1 MHSVDLEVLRAT
13 VGWLEQG
20 VRVTLATIVETWGS
34 APRQVG
40 AMLALTA
47 DGRLV
52 GSVSGGCIE
61 DDLLLKIKTGQGPQ
75 TRPEVVTYGVSAEE
89 ARRFGLPC
97 GGTLRLVLE
106 PLSSPASWKQVLEAI
121 ERREV
126 VTRSL
131 DIASGEARVAPAAA
145 NDETAFDG
153 KVLSTVHGPRW
164 RLAIVGAGQMT
175 VYLAQMA
182 QALDYHV
189 LVCDPREEYRAS
201 WDMPGVELSKM
212 MPDDYL
218 VSLKLDRHT
227 AVVALTHDPKQDDLA
242 LLEALKSEAFYVGAI
257 GSRKHQ
263 ESRRERLLEFGISQ
277 QELARLHGPI
287 GLPLGGKTPPE
298 MAIAILAD
306 MTASRY
312 GVDLQV
318 APKPKPTPKLSAVG

>member
-1 MHSVDLEVLRAT
+1 MHSVDLEVLRAAM
-13 VGWLEQG
+13 GWLEQG
-20 VRVTLATIVETWGS
+20 VRVTLATVVETWGS
-34 APRQVG
+34 SPRQVG

-61 DDLLLKIKTGQGPQ
+61 DDLLLKVKTGQGPQ
-75 TRPEVVTYGVSAEE
+75 ARPEVVTYGVSAEE

-106 PLSSPASWKQVLEAI
+106 PLASAASWKQVLEAI

-126 VTRSL
+126 VARKL
-131 DIASGEARVAPAAA
+131 DIKTGEARVAAAGK
-145 NDETAFDG
+145 DEETAFDEAT
-153 KVLSTVHGPRW
+153 LTTVHGPRW
-164 RLAIVGAGQMT
+164 RLAIIGAGQMT

-218 VSLKLDRHT
+218 ASLKLDRHT

-242 LLEALKSEAFYVGAI
+242 LIEALKSEAFYVGAI

-263 ESRRERLLEFGISQ
+263 DSRRERLLEFGITQ

-312 GVDLQV
+312 GVELQL
-318 APKPKPTPKLSAVG
+318 ASKPKPTPKLSAVG

>member
-1 MHSVDLEVLRAT
+1 MHSVDLEVLRAA

-20 VRVTLATIVETWGS
+20 NQVTLATVVETWGS

-61 DDLLLKIKTGQGPQ
+61 DDLLLKIKNGQGPQ
-75 TRPEVVTYGVSAEE
+75 ERPEVVTYGVSAEE

-106 PLSSPASWKQVLEAI
+106 SLSSAASWKQVLEAI

-126 VTRSL
+126 VARKL
-131 DIASGEARVAPAAA
+131 DIQSGEARVAPATT
-145 NDETAFDG
+145 NDETAFDEQT
-153 KVLSTVHGPRW
+153 LITVHGPRW
-164 RLAIVGAGQMT
+164 RLVIVGAGQMT

-201 WDMPGVELSKM
+201 WGMPGVELSTM

-227 AVVALTHDPKQDDLA
+227 AIVALTHDPKQDDLA
-242 LLEALKSEAFYVGAI
+242 LLEALKSDAFYVGAI

-263 ESRRERLLEFGISQ
+263 ESRRERLAEFGITQ
-277 QELARLHGPI
+277 QELTRLHGPI

-312 GVDLQV
+312 GVELQV
-318 APKPKPTPKLSAVG
+318 APKPKPAPKLSAVG

>member
-1 MHSVDLEVLRAT
+1 MHSVDLEVLRAA

-20 VRVTLATIVETWGS
+20 NQVTLATVVETWGS

-61 DDLLLKIKTGQGPQ
+61 DDLLLKVKSNQTPQ
-75 TRPEVVTYGVSAEE
+75 AKPEVVTYGVSAEE

-106 PLSSPASWKQVLEAI
+106 PLSSPASWKPVLNAI

-126 VTRSL
+126 VARKL
-131 DIASGEARVAPAAA
+131 DIATGEAQVAPAGT
-145 NDETAFDG
+145 NDETAFDEHI
-153 KVLSTVHGPRW
+153 LTTVHGPRW

-175 VYLAQMA
+175 VYLVQMA

-201 WDMPGVELSKM
+201 WDIPGVELSKM

-242 LLEALKSEAFYVGAI
+242 LLEALKSDAFYVGAI

-263 ESRRERLLEFGISQ
+263 ESRRERLLEFGITQ

-312 GVDLQV
+312 GVELHA
-318 APKPKPTPKLSAVG
+318 APKPKSTPKLSAVG